1 MKRAILMTILLTLP
15 YQFALAAVSLYCA
28 HHETGQAATHFGH
41 HSHDHGS
48 MLDAEIQA
56 PSPEMG
62 LGVGTDHDHCGSTL
76 ALNAA
81 LIVISAPPSSTFL
94 LTSTATP
101 HDFATAEPD
110 RPNWTLAA

>member
-15 YQFALAAVSLYCA
+15 YQFAWAGVSLYCA

-48 MLDAEIQA
+48 MLDAETQA

-62 LGVGTDHDHCGSTL
+62 LGVGADHDHCGSTL
-76 ALNAA
+76 ALNAV
-81 LIVISAPPSSTFL
+81 LIVISAPPSSAFL

-110 RPNWTLAA
+110 RPNWTSAA

>member
-1 MKRAILMTILLTLP
+1 MKRAILITILLTLP
-15 YQFALAAVSLYCA
+15 YQFAWAGVSLYCA

-48 MLDAEIQA
+48 MLDAETQA

-81 LIVISAPPSSTFL
+81 LIVTSAPPSSTFL

-110 RPNWTLAA
+110 RPNWAPAA